1 MRFGNI
7 EFLKLNSAS
16 LTWRDAYHWLL
27 TLSWPR
33 FILFLLGAYLGVNV
47 LFALFYQAG
56 GGQDIN
62 DMRPSSYADAFFFS
76 VETLATVGYGHLYPV
91 TTYGHIVCTAEILVG
106 LFLLAVMTG
115 LIFVRFSRPNA
126 HIDFSST
133 MAVSFFNGLPALQI
147 RVANQRRQPLAEAKF
162 RVMLVR
168 NEQTTEGEAFR
179 CFHELPLQ
187 TQSVILFPVTMTLRH
202 FINEHSPLH
211 GCTPESLR
219 QSDTRFLAS
228 VVGVDTA
235 VHTAVQ
241 HQTYYLWSQVR
252 FGERFVEMTSAEGS
266 RITVDYS
273 RFHDTEP
280 GFVAPLPETDVS
292 SPNGV
297 TESSVL
303 KS

>member
-1 MRFGNI
+1 MLG
-7 EFLKLNSAS
+7 
-16 LTWRDAYHWLL
+16 TY
-27 TLSWPR
+27 LS
-33 FILFLLGAYLGVNV
+33 VNAP
-47 LFALFYQAG
+47 FALFYHMG
-56 GGQDIN
+56 GGQDIS

-91 TTYGHIVCTAEILVG
+91 TTYGHLVCTAEILVG
-106 LFLLAVMTG
+106 LFLSAVMTG

-133 MAVSFFNGLPALQI
+133 MAVSSFNGLPTLQI
-147 RVANQRRQPLAEAKF
+147 RIANQRRQPLAEAKF

-168 NEQTTEGEAFR
+168 NEQTVEGEGFR

-187 TQSVILFPVTMTLRH
+187 TQNVILFPVTMTLRH
-202 FINEHSPLH
+202 FIDEHSPLH
-211 GCTPESLR
+211 GCTPESLER
-219 QSDTRFLAS
+219 SDTRFLAS

-235 VHTAVQ
+235 VHIAVQ

-252 FGERFVEMTSAEGS
+252 FGERFAEMSSAEGS

-280 GFVAPLPETDVS
+280 GFAPPSVATDGS
-292 SPNGV
+292 
-297 TESSVL
+297 
-303 KS
+303 